1 MIEFQ
6 HANDW
11 SWNFLSLIRIATR
24 RIPSSQLFCGP
35 PSLWLELN
43 FCCFWKGHV
52 RDMPF
57 SKTTFSL
64 GVKRV
69 FGINIFN
76 PKRNENFP
84 SGMSKV
90 LCEVDKILSSI
101 LSLRFFSNIF
111 VFFPFHENSRF
122 TLVSIFLFVIK
133 KGSVVVF
140 GIHGYSEN
148 TQQQWSQR
156 VASHHMMLGGSAPKT
171 IIW

>member
-1 MIEFQ
+1 MQ
-6 HANDW
+6 TTGP
-11 SWNFLSLIRIATR
+11 WNFLSLIKIATR
-24 RIPSSQLFCGP
+24 RIPSSQLFSGP
-35 PSLWLELN
+35 QSLWLELN
-43 FCCFWKGHV
+43 FCWFWKGHG

-57 SKTTFSL
+57 SKTIFSL

-111 VFFPFHENSRF
+111 VFFSFHENSRF

-133 KGSVVVF
+133 KGSAVF

-156 VASHHMMLGGSAPKT
+156 VASHHMLLGGSAPKT